1 MKDYLPDWAHP
12 WLDVITL
19 GLQIVLIVAAA
30 LLLRSL
36 VVRIT
41 PAWCAATTCRS
52 S

>member
-36 VVRIT
+36 VVRIIT
-41 PAWCAATTCRS
+41 RLDRHLGA
-52 S
+52 